1 MLFHC
6 FQNEREYS
14 MMLAVPCGRD
24 VMDIIQQSSFLKDG
38 FIKYLQEKQAA
49 GIVNVPAPGTNQ
61 VCYHYSPERNRA
73 SLLEHNYI
81 IY

>member
-1 MLFHC
+1 
-6 FQNEREYS
+6 

-61 VCYHYSPERNRA
+61 VCSYSKPKKVR
-73 SLLEHNYI
+73 SLIPSNYFTR
-81 IY
+81 